1 MAITIPL
8 FYAGDVVNAADLNAI
23 DPRQMPRCTVKAS
36 GTPSVSIP
44 TGGGPVAMNTEILDP
59 LNWHDNATNNSRI
72 TPTIPGFY
80 TVIGNVQLAG
90 GTGGTNPRRWAA
102 IRVNGSTQYFG
113 TVFPASA
120 GAVNLGMQVVVP
132 DLQLNGSTDYVELMA
147 GQDSGSAILIG
158 DFGSTRLS
166 LQLAYYS

>member
-8 FYAGDVVNAADLNAI
+8 FFAGDPVAASDLNAI

-36 GTPSVSIP
+36 GTPAIAIP
-44 TGGGPVAMNTEILDP
+44 TGGGPVAMNTDVLDP
-59 LNWHDNATNNSRI
+59 LNWHDPVTNNSRI
-72 TPTIPGFY
+72 TPTIPGY
-80 TVIGNVQLAG
+80 YDISGNAQLVG
-90 GTGGTNPRRWAA
+90 GTGGTNPRRWCA

-120 GAVNLGMQVVVP
+120 GAVNLGMTVFVP
-132 DLQLNGSTDYVELMA
+132 DLLLNGTTDYVELMC
-147 GQDSGSAILIG
+147 GQDSGASINIG

-166 LQLAYYS
+166 LRLSYYS

>member
-1 MAITIPL
+1 MAISTPL
-8 FYAGDVVNAADLNAI
+8 FFAGDQVAATDLNAI
-23 DPRQMPRCTVKAS
+23 DLRQAPACVVKAS
-36 GTPSVSIP
+36 GTPTVSIP
-44 TGGGPVAMNTEILDP
+44 TGGGPVAMNTDVLDA
-59 LNWHDNATNNSRI
+59 LNWHDPATNNTRI

-80 TVIGNVQLAG
+80 DIVGNAQLAG

-102 IRVNGSTQYFG
+102 IRVNGTTQYFG
-113 TVFPASA
+113 TVIPASA

-132 DLQLNGSTDYVELMA
+132 LLQLNGTTDYVELMA

-166 LQLAYYS
+166 VELKYYS